1 MGLVYA
7 WKEKFCRSMLPS
19 WRGCREQVHGK
30 LKKGDLQM
38 EILTRILVYIC
49 IFSPWTNINW
59 REWRFR
65 ERNIH
70 LPIFA
75 LAIAETVERLLE
87 ELALQKL
94 NFALQGKMIN

>member
-1 MGLVYA
+1 
-7 WKEKFCRSMLPS
+7 
-19 WRGCREQVHGK
+19 
-30 LKKGDLQM
+30 M